1 MAFKKNLMYQVNSTN
16 IDSVG
21 LFDASEFPTPEFE
34 KKEILVAKVQF
45 IRGGIYAYWPV
56 TEVEFEKVFDNIT
69 SVKAWFDNLKSTKQ
83 FKKLV

>member
-1 MAFKKNLMYQVNSTN
+1 MAFKKNLMYQVDSSN

-21 LFDASEFPTPEFE
+21 LFDSSEIPVLEFE

-45 IRGGIYAYWPV
+45 LRGGVYAYWPV
-56 TEVEFEKVFDNIT
+56 TEAEFEKVFDDIT